1 MQHPP
6 ESCGNPSR
14 PLNPHSDSAR
24 ETAVSFVGSSV
35 AKNDNGV
42 YLEEERGP
50 LGIAEHLDVPEE
62 EEEAERN
69 LEHPQ
74 VDREQR
80 VVARADALHEE
91 GGLDEEGEEENIS
104 IGRSP
109 SLRAWRRALS
119 L

>member
-14 PLNPHSDSAR
+14 PLNPHSLRLYLHGSGG
-24 ETAVSFVGSSV
+24 VSFVGSSV

-74 VDREQR
+74 VDRELAQTHTSR
-80 VVARADALHEE
+80 NSNRKMGVPAT
-91 GGLDEEGEEENIS
+91 
-104 IGRSP
+104 
-109 SLRAWRRALS
+109 LS
-119 L
+119 F